1 MSGYWVGEARRGGE
15 LLIFPL
21 RPDTMRVV
29 LSLRHDLLLF
39 GLVRGLRLLWRDRCS
54 RRLEGD

>member
-1 MSGYWVGEARRGGE
+1 MVERSGGG
-15 LLIFPL
+15 LLGYPL

-29 LSLRHDLLLF
+29 LSLRHGSLLF